1 MTFKNLISKYGLV
14 TKLVLLIGPTITFDH
29 CAAQEPSIRKWRT
42 VDGGSAEAT
51 FGSLNEEGNQI
62 TLLFPKVIP
71 FERLDKSSRDAARR
85 LSLEPT
91 TKQLLSERE
100 ELNRQLALLND
111 EIQKLRDH
119 GKSLSDEISTLRNR
133 YRPLEERREKFGTSF
148 EYLNT
153 SDDVSPLINA
163 EPAAISE
170 LAYLRSGS
178 EELSD
183 SNSLPIMYKG
193 PCLYVCVVGK
203 VTGESA
209 FASIDVDG
217 IVKGQSF
224 LGDRIGLHDTTP
236 GKTRCYIKLSYDD
249 DVGKAFCCVSAQ
261 QCTWTVAVFN
271 LDRIPTPNEIDETAK
286 SVLAFGGWPLD
297 TDIEK

>member
-1 MTFKNLISKYGLV
+1 MNYRSLIFKQGLV
-14 TKLVLLIGPTITFDH
+14 ANLVLILGPTFALDH
-29 CAAQEPSIRKWRT
+29 CTAQEASTRKWRT
-42 VDGGSAEAT
+42 VDGGTAEAT
-51 FGSLNEEGNQI
+51 FGSLDEEANQI

-91 TKQLLSERE
+91 TKQLLSQRE

-111 EIQKLRDH
+111 EIQKLRDQ
-119 GKSLSDEISTLRNR
+119 GKSLTDEISTLRNR
-133 YRPLEERREKFGTSF
+133 YRPLEERRAKFGTSI

-153 SDDVSPLINA
+153 SDDVSPLIDA
-163 EPAAISE
+163 RPAAIAE

-183 SNSLPIMYKG
+183 SNSLPIMCKG

-209 FASIDVDG
+209 FASISVDG
-217 IVKGQSF
+217 AAKGETF
-224 LGDRIGLHDTTP
+224 IGDSLGLHDTPP
-236 GKTRCYIKLSYDD
+236 GKTRCLIKLSYREDA
-249 DVGKAFCCVSAQ
+249 GEAFCNVATQ
-261 QCTWTVAVFN
+261 QCTWTVALFN
-271 LDRIPTPNEIDETAK
+271 LDRVPTPSEIDETAK

-297 TDIEK
+297 TEIEK